1 MKNGNTRNE
10 IAALIVK
17 RGKLPL
23 AALFMATFA
32 TATVWPKPAPPPAE
46 PLGGAP
52 SKYSTSGD
60 RSGAI
65 AGLGFVEP
73 AGRVLTLA
81 TELPGV
87 IRAVRAVVGAEVRA
101 GAPLVELDQREIDA
115 RIESLER
122 QLSTARIELEEAK
135 ESDERLRKISLD
147 STARAVSIDESARRR
162 FAVRKTEARVHE
174 IEAAIAEARVT
185 KERLT
190 LSAPVDGTLIDVE
203 ARVGEY
209 AIPSQGVSSPKAALV
224 RIADLSGLYV
234 RAQFDEEFTG
244 RLLQL
249 RNGSAAHG
257 VVRTLA
263 TADGSGIKSTREI
276 PLVLERIEPRA
287 DTKVSTSPGDPRV
300 DTRVVEAVFRVEPAS
315 NAKLLVGQRV
325 DVFIETD

>member
-1 MKNGNTRNE
+1 MKDSNQENE
-10 IAALIVK
+10 FIKQALR

-32 TATVWPKPAPPPAE
+32 TATVWPKPAPPPAV

-52 SKYSTSGD
+52 STYTGAGDHSGV
-60 RSGAI
+60 I

-87 IRAVRAVVGAEVRA
+87 IRAVHAAVGAEVKT
-101 GAPLVELDQREIDA
+101 GAPLVELDQRESDA
-115 RIESLER
+115 RIVSLER

-185 KERLT
+185 KERLILT
-190 LSAPVDGTLIDVE
+190 SPIDGTLLDIE
-203 ARVGEY
+203 ARIGEY
-209 AIPSQGVSSPKAALV
+209 AVPSQGVSSPKAALV
-224 RIADLSGLYV
+224 RIADLRGLYV
-234 RAQFDEEFTG
+234 RAQFDEEFAG
-244 RLLQL
+244 RLLRL

-276 PLVLERIEPRA
+276 PLALERIEPRA

-300 DTRVVEAVFRVEPAS
+300 DTRVVEGVFRVEPAS

>member
-1 MKNGNTRNE
+1 MRNITGNAFARLA
-10 IAALIVK
+10 IK
-17 RGKLPL
+17 RGKLPI

-32 TATVWPKPAPPPAE
+32 TATVWPKPVPPPAV

-52 SKYSTSGD
+52 STYTGSGD
-60 RSGAI
+60 NNGVI

-87 IRAVRAVVGAEVRA
+87 IRAVHAVVGTTVKA
-101 GAPLVELDQREIDA
+101 GDPLVELDQREIDA
-115 RIESLER
+115 RIVSLER
-122 QLSTARIELEEAK
+122 QLSTATIEFEEAK

-147 STARAVSIDESARRR
+147 STARAVSVDETARRR
-162 FAVRKTEARVHE
+162 FAVRKMEARVHE

-190 LSAPVDGTLIDVE
+190 LTAPIDGTLLDVE

-209 AIPSQGVSSPKAALV
+209 TVPSQGVSSPKAALA
-224 RIADLSGLYV
+224 RIGDLSGLYV

-244 RLLQL
+244 RLLRL
-249 RNGSAAHG
+249 KNGSSAHG
-257 VVRTLA
+257 VVRTLDA
-263 TADGSGIKSTREI
+263 SDGSGIKVTREI

-287 DTKVSTSPGDPRV
+287 DTKASTSPGDPRV
-300 DTRVVEAVFRVEPAS
+300 DTRVVEAVFRVERTSKS
-315 NAKLLVGQRV
+315 NLLVGQRV
-325 DVFIETD
+325 DVFIGTD